1 MNKTTKILL
10 VITSILAVGGV
21 GYYLYE
27 KKRIA
32 EINARVDTLEDALKK
47 IDELGG
53 N

>member
-10 VITSILAVGGV
+10 IITSVLAVGGL

-32 EINARVDTLEDALKK
+32 EINDRVSTLEDALQK
-47 IDELGG
+47 IDDLG